1 MIDDRTICQNKYDK
15 HMKICK
21 HFNETYRNKNSDYGD
36 SFGKVW
42 KSVGIISAYTRLAD
56 KFYRFES
63 LVLNPN
69 NGIKIK
75 SENIKDTLLDMA
87 NYCIM
92 TAMEIENDEEINARL
107 NTDA

>member
-1 MIDDRTICQNKYDK
+1 MDKYER
-15 HMKICK
+15 HLEICK
-21 HFNETYRNKNSDYGD
+21 NFNGTYRDKNSDYGD

-42 KSVGIISAYTRLAD
+42 KTVGIISAYVRLAD

-69 NGIKIK
+69 NGLKVK
-75 SENIKDTLLDMA
+75 SESIKDTLLDMG

-92 TAMEIENDEEINARL
+92 ASMEIEDDEIE
-107 NTDA
+107 T